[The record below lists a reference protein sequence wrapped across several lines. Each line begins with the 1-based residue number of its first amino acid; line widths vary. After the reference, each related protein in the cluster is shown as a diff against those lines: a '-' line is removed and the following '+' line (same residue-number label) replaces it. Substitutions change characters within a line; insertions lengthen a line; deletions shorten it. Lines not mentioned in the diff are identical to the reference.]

1 MSQAKSTSVPPSAV
15 PATDAEGRKK
25 AGSLALAGAAGIL
38 GSLCCVGPL
47 LAVSLGLGA
56 GVAGTLVA
64 FEPYRP
70 LFIAIAFG
78 GLGYSGWRIYRKP
91 AAACAPGEVCA
102 APAVNRTYKVVFW
115 IVAVTVLL
123 LLAAPYYLPL
133 FFCGGRGCAH

>member
-1 MSQAKSTSVPPSAV
+1 MPQTKSTSISLAQV
-15 PATDAEGRKK
+15 PATDSAARGK
-25 AGSLALAGAAGIL
+25 GGPLALAGAAGIF

-47 LAVSLGLGA
+47 VAVSLGLGG

-70 LFIAIAFG
+70 LFIAIALG
-78 GLGYSGWRIYRKP
+78 ALGYSGWKIYRRP

-102 APAVNRTYKVVFW
+102 VPAVNRIYKVVFW
-115 IVAVTVLL
+115 IVTAAVLL

-133 FFCGGRGCAH
+133 FF